1 MKKIQRI
8 KKWLLLNLIG
18 LRLKQFSFGI
28 TRSVWLI
35 LRQPMVRLKICMAN
49 PPTTDGETE
58 DLIAELIREVDLA
71 AFKRGLDAKP
81 ENAMA
86 IKLGA

>member
-1 MKKIQRI
+1 
-8 KKWLLLNLIG
+8 
-18 LRLKQFSFGI
+18 
-28 TRSVWLI
+28 
-35 LRQPMVRLKICMAN
+35 MVRLKICMAN